1 MRLIKVRG
9 YYYYNRRVPEEM
21 REYDSRLNIRVSLK
35 TDSRSIA
42 VKRAVVFNEQ
52 VEAYWHE
59 LVKGKVRHDNAS
71 FSKTVRI
78 ARQLGFSY
86 EPMSVVANLPILEL
100 VERILV
106 LKGASLPQVEAV
118 LGAKPVPALT
128 VKEALKK
135 YWQLS
140 KDKIL
145 NKPLDKVRKWE
156 NPRKRAV
163 KNFIKAVGNKELT
176 TITREDILGFRDWWL
191 VRIDKDDMNPDTA
204 NKDLIHLKVI
214 FETVSD
220 HLKLALDISHL
231 FKKIKIKSRHKQ
243 TRLPL
248 STEQIKTILLS
259 PKLELL
265 NEQAK
270 WFLHVA
276 AETGARPSELTGLL
290 PCDINLE
297 HEIPHISIK
306 DRKERELKTPHSE
319 REIPLVGHAL
329 EAFKNL
335 PQGFTRYRDKTDSLT
350 GLLNKFL
357 REHELLPSE
366 KHSLYSFRHSFQD
379 RLLAANA
386 PDRVQAEL
394 MGHKFHRPKYGLGA
408 TLEAKNQIMSKSRIL
423 PLHNNV

>member
-1 MRLIKVRG
+1 MMRLIKVRG

-21 REYDSRLNIRVSLK
+21 REYDTRQNIRISLK
-35 TDSRSIA
+35 TDSKSIA
-42 VKRAVVFNEQ
+42 LKRAVVFNEQ
-52 VEAYWHE
+52 VESYWHD
-59 LVKGKVRHDNAS
+59 LVKGKARHDNS
-71 FSKTVRI
+71 RFSKTVKI

-106 LKGASLPQVEAV
+106 LKEASLPQVEAV
-118 LGAKPVPALT
+118 LGAKPAPTIT

-135 YWQLS
+135 YWELS

-156 NPRKRAV
+156 NPRKRTIA
-163 KNFIKAVGNKELT
+163 NFIKAVGNKELT
-176 TITREDILGFRDWWL
+176 TITREDMLVFRDWWL
-191 VRIDKDDMNPDTA
+191 GRIDKDDMNPDTA
-204 NKDLIHLKVI
+204 NKDFIHLKVI
-214 FETVSD
+214 FETISD
-220 HLKLALDISHL
+220 HLKLGLDIAHL

-248 STEQIKTILLS
+248 STEQISTILHS
-259 PKLELL
+259 SKLDLL

-270 WFLHVA
+270 WFLFVA

-290 PCDINLE
+290 PCDINLQDK
-297 HEIPHISIK
+297 IPHISIK

-319 REIPLVGHAL
+319 REIPLVGYAL

-335 PQGFTRYRDKTDSLT
+335 PNGFTRYRDKTDSLT

-357 REHELLPSE
+357 REHDLLPTE
-366 KHSLYSFRHSFQD
+366 NHSLYSFRHSFQD

-394 MGHKFHRPKYGLGA
+394 MGHKFNRPKYGSGP
-408 TLEAKNQIMSKSRIL
+408 TLEHKLEWMNKICIK
-423 PLHNNV
+423 

>member
-1 MRLIKVRG
+1 MMRLIKVRD

-21 REYDSRLNIRVSLK
+21 REFDSRHNIRVSLK

-42 VKRAVVFNEQ
+42 AKRAVVFNEQ

-59 LVKGKVRHDNAS
+59 LVKGRVQHDNRRFAQAV
-71 FSKTVRI
+71 KI

-86 EPMSVVANLPILEL
+86 EPISVVANLPILEL

-106 LKGASLPQVEAV
+106 LNDASRPQVEAV
-118 LGAKPVPALT
+118 LGAKPLPT
-128 VKEALKK
+128 VTAREALKK
-135 YWQLS
+135 YWDLS

-145 NKPLDKVRKWE
+145 NKPADKVRKWE
-156 NPRKRAV
+156 NPRKKAV
-163 KNFIKAVGNKELT
+163 VNFIKAVGNKELSA
-176 TITREDILGFRDWWL
+176 ISREDMLAFRDWWL
-191 VRIDKDDMNPDTA
+191 ERIAKDGMNPDTA
-204 NKDLIHLKVI
+204 NKDFIHLKVV

-220 HLKLALDISHL
+220 NLKLGLDISHL
-231 FKKIKIKSRHKQ
+231 FKNLKIKTRHKQ

-248 STEQIKTILLS
+248 STEQIKTILQS

-270 WFLHVA
+270 WFLFVA

-290 PCDINLE
+290 PCDINLQ
-297 HEIPHISIK
+297 HEIPHISIT

-319 REIPLVGHAL
+319 RTIPLVGYAL
-329 EAFKNL
+329 QAFKHL
-335 PQGFTRYRDKTDSLT
+335 PDGFSRYRDKTDSLT

-357 REHELLPSE
+357 REHKLLPSE

-379 RLLAANA
+379 RLLAVNA
-386 PDRVQAEL
+386 PDKVQAEL
-394 MGHKFHRPKYGLGA
+394 MGHKFQRPKYGDGA
-408 TLEAKNQIMSKSRIL
+408 SLQQKQDWMVKADNK
-423 PLHNNV
+423 HC

>member
-1 MRLIKVRG
+1 MMRLIKVGG
-9 YYYYNRRVPEEM
+9 YYYYNRRVPEEL
-21 REYDSRLNIRVSLK
+21 REYDTRQNIRVSLK
-35 TDSRSIA
+35 TDSKTIA
-42 VKRAVVFNEQ
+42 AKRAVVLNEQ
-52 VEAYWHE
+52 VESYWHD
-59 LVKGKVRHDNAS
+59 LVKGQARHDNS
-71 FSKTVRI
+71 RFNKTVKI
-78 ARQLGFSY
+78 ARQMGFSY

-106 LKGASLPQVEAV
+106 LKDATQPQVEAV
-118 LGAKPVPALT
+118 LGAKPMPSLT

-135 YWQLS
+135 YWDLS

-156 NPRKRAV
+156 NPRKRTVA
-163 KNFIKAVGNKELT
+163 NFVKAVGNKELS
-176 TITREDILGFRDWWL
+176 TITRDDMLAFRDWWL
-191 VRIDKDDMNPDTA
+191 ARIEKDDKHPDTA
-204 NKDLIHLKVI
+204 NKDFIHLKVI

-220 HLKLALDISHL
+220 HLKLGLDIAHL

-248 STEQIKTILLS
+248 STEQIKTILHS
-259 PKLELL
+259 TKLELL

-290 PCDINLE
+290 PCDINLR
-297 HEIPHISIK
+297 HEIPHICIK

-319 REIPLVGHAL
+319 REIPLVGYAL
-329 EAFKNL
+329 EAFKKL
-335 PQGFTRYRDKTDSLT
+335 PNGFSRYRDKTDNLT

-366 KHSLYSFRHSFQD
+366 NHSLYSFRHSFQD
-379 RLLAANA
+379 RLLAADA

-394 MGHKFHRPKYGLGA
+394 MGHKYEPPKYGEGA
-408 TLEAKNQIMSKSRIL
+408 TLNHKFEWMKVVCVR
-423 PLHNNV
+423 

>member
-21 REYDSRLNIRVSLK
+21 REYDTRQNIRISLK
-35 TDSRSIA
+35 TDSKSIA
-42 VKRAVVFNEQ
+42 LKRAVVFNEQ
-52 VEAYWHE
+52 VESYWHD
-59 LVKGKVRHDNAS
+59 LVKGKARHDNS
-71 FSKTVRI
+71 RFSKTVKI

-106 LKGASLPQVEAV
+106 LKEASLPQVEAV
-118 LGAKPVPALT
+118 LGAKPAPTIT

-135 YWQLS
+135 YWELS

-156 NPRKRAV
+156 NPRKRTIA
-163 KNFIKAVGNKELT
+163 NFIKAVGNKELT
-176 TITREDILGFRDWWL
+176 TITREDMLVFRDWWL
-191 VRIDKDDMNPDTA
+191 GRIDKDDMNPDTA
-204 NKDLIHLKVI
+204 NKDFIHLKVI
-214 FETVSD
+214 FETISD
-220 HLKLALDISHL
+220 HLKLGLDIAHL

-248 STEQIKTILLS
+248 STEQISTILHS
-259 PKLELL
+259 SKLDLL

-270 WFLHVA
+270 WFLFVA

-290 PCDINLE
+290 PCDINLQDK
-297 HEIPHISIK
+297 IPHISIK

-319 REIPLVGHAL
+319 REIPLVGYAL

-335 PQGFTRYRDKTDSLT
+335 PNGFTRYRDKTDSLT

-357 REHELLPSE
+357 REHDLLPTE
-366 KHSLYSFRHSFQD
+366 NHSLYSFRHSFQD

-394 MGHKFHRPKYGLGA
+394 MGHKFNRPKYGSGP
-408 TLEAKNQIMSKSRIL
+408 TLEHKLEWMNKICIK
-423 PLHNNV
+423 

>member
-1 MRLIKVRG
+1 MMRLIKVRG
-9 YYYYNRRVPEEM
+9 YYYYNRRVPAEM
-21 REYDSRLNIRVSLK
+21 REYDTRHNIRVSLK
-35 TDSRSIA
+35 TDSKSIA
-42 VKRAVVFNEQ
+42 LKRAVVFNEQ
-52 VEAYWHE
+52 LEAYWHE
-59 LVKGKVRHDNAS
+59 LVKDKVKHDNTR
-71 FSKTVRI
+71 FNKTVRI

-106 LKGASLPQVEAV
+106 LKDASLPQVEAV
-118 LGAKPVPALT
+118 LGAKPIPALT

-135 YWQLS
+135 YWELS

-156 NPRKRAV
+156 NPRKRSV
-163 KNFIKAVGNKELT
+163 TNFIKAVGNKELT
-176 TITREDILGFRDWWL
+176 TITREDMLAFRDWWL
-191 VRIDKDDMNPDTA
+191 ERIDKDDMNPDTA
-204 NKDLIHLKVI
+204 NKDFIHLKVI

-220 HLKLALDISHL
+220 HLKLGLDITHL

-248 STEQIKTILLS
+248 SIEQIKTILQS

-290 PCDINLE
+290 PGDINLQ

-329 EAFKNL
+329 DAFKKL
-335 PQGFTRYRDKTDSLT
+335 PEGFTRYRDKTDSLT

-379 RLLAANA
+379 RLLATNA

-394 MGHKFHRPKYGLGA
+394 MGHKFQRPKYGEGA
-408 TLEAKNQIMSKSRIL
+408 TLKQKQEWMFKAQIISNR
-423 PLHNNV
+423 